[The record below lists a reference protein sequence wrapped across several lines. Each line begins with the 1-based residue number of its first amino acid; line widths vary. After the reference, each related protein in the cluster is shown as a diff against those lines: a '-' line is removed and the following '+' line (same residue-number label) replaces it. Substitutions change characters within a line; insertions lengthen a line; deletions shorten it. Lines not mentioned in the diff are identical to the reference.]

1 MNARVGCDIV
11 LTGLPRSGTN
21 LSCALLNRVPQTV
34 ALAEPMDVAQLGRA
48 GGRTEALWAIE
59 RFFRYQRHS
68 LLRDRIAVTR
78 HAGGAVRDNFFD
90 AVPGADGLRQS
101 RSDRGA
107 IAFDKPLDP
116 DFRLIVKHP
125 AVFTGLLPEL
135 AGSFPCFA
143 LIRNPLPV
151 LASWNSNRIPVR
163 EGRIPA
169 AEGVDAE
176 LRAALDAI
184 ASREA
189 RQLYVLDW
197 FFRRF
202 RDALP
207 DAHLIRYEAL
217 VASRGQA
224 LAPLSPAAAG
234 LDEPLASRNASPLY
248 GWDALADL
256 TARLLDSD
264 GAYWRYYRREDVA
277 RLFEQALARDRAGG
291 SEAGTSP

>member
-1 MNARVGCDIV
+1 MSVQVGCDIL

-21 LSCALLNRVPQTV
+21 LTCALLNRVPQTV
-34 ALAEPMDVAQLGRA
+34 ALAEPMDVAELGRA
-48 GGRTEALWAIE
+48 GGRVQALWAIE

-68 LLRDRIAVTR
+68 LLQDRVAITR
-78 HAGGAVRDNFFD
+78 HSGGAVRDNFF
-90 AVPGADGLRQS
+90 AAEPGADGLRHS

-116 DFRLIVKHP
+116 DFRLVIKHP
-125 AVFTGLLPEL
+125 AVFSGLLPEL
-135 AGSFPCFA
+135 AGAFPCFA

-169 AEGVDAE
+169 AEGVDPG
-176 LRAALDAI
+176 LRTALDAI
-184 ASREA
+184 DSREA

-202 RDALP
+202 REALP
-207 DAHLIRYEAL
+207 DTHLIRYEAL
-217 VASRGQA
+217 VASRGR
-224 LAPLSPAAAG
+224 LLSLLSPAAAA

-248 GWDALADL
+248 GWAALSDL
-256 TARLLDSD
+256 AARLLDSE
-264 GAYWRYYRREDVA
+264 GAYWHYYRRDEVA
-277 RLFEQALARDRAGG
+277 RLFQEALASECAGG
-291 SEAGTSP
+291 PRSGASA